1 MNLKPKRQAS
11 ARQKNGYHHLM
22 PIEAKKGRPPQATYL
37 FPRPAIVAPNP
48 ETHLIVAIL
57 RQAVSD
63 AYASPDDPTRG
74 PRSGG
79 VYAPEHTAMLL
90 QSQARA
96 FLYNQTGMLLELCHM
111 LDVDMEPIQRALL
124 RAAHLPLEAPMQY
137 VCV

>member
-11 ARQKNGYHHLM
+11 ARQKSGYYHLM
-22 PIEAKKGRPPQATYL
+22 PIEAKKGRPPQAAYL
-37 FPRPAIVAPNP
+37 LPRPAVVAPNP
-48 ETHLIVAIL
+48 ETHLIVAIF

-74 PRSGG
+74 RRSGG
-79 VYAPEHTAMLL
+79 VYAPEHTARLL

-96 FLYNQTGMLLELCHM
+96 FLYNQTGMLLELCHL
-111 LDVDMEPIQRALL
+111 LDVGMEPIQRALL
-124 RAAHLPLEAPMQY
+124 RAAGLPPQAPVQY